1 MNICFSYRTAPNNQ
15 PPPRVLEAKLGLE
28 ALGHIVFWGL
38 DVNMMGPDWRN
49 QWMTKCDEAEICIN
63 FLSARYVQS
72 QACADEWNH
81 AMKNNRAKTI
91 NIALGG
97 RACRNAIKAL
107 PLQGPGSVAQ
117 HGGAGIKMHFTS
129 DGQALSVY
137 DQGITQVIID
147 QLEKMSMVD
156 VNSTVPV
163 FNAVALA
170 PLSHEL
176 GNGSSTAPVFD
187 KVASV
192 AISPDLIRFLSD
204 SRINVTDK
212 LIAAFTETG
221 IESMSDLYELGIQ
234 NVDETAT
241 ALKDG
246 MNLIENKR
254 FRKSMIISIER
265 KNEFP
270 LNYLKLD

>member
-1 MNICFSYRTAPNNQ
+1 
-15 PPPRVLEAKLGLE
+15 
-28 ALGHIVFWGL
+28 
-38 DVNMMGPDWRN
+38 
-49 QWMTKCDEAEICIN
+49 
-63 FLSARYVQS
+63 
-72 QACADEWNH
+72 
-81 AMKNNRAKTI
+81 
-91 NIALGG
+91 
-97 RACRNAIKAL
+97 
-107 PLQGPGSVAQ
+107 
-117 HGGAGIKMHFTS
+117 KMHFTS

-265 KNEFP
+265 KNEIAR
-270 LNYLKLD
+270 NNERERQVREKAVRDKEAREKAAREKAEKWNSGKATESDIIARVEAAG